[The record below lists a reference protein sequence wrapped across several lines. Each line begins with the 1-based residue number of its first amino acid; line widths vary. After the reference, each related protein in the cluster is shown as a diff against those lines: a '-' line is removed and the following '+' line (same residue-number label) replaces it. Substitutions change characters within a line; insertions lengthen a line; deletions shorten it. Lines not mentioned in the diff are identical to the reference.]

1 MSARQTAERKGLWAR
16 VDASAFGMI
25 YGSVTVLGLLMA
37 MEAHPDSPLKA
48 AVILFGT
55 VLAISMA
62 KAFADVMSTAIDTGQ
77 RISRTQM
84 ADSWHH
90 ARDTLVAANLPT
102 LIFLASAFELLP
114 VASAVS
120 LSQIYCTV
128 LLMLVGARVG
138 WRADG
143 RMLSAVLGAVLAG
156 AVGVALAVLKFVI
169 H

>member
-1 MSARQTAERKGLWAR
+1 MTAEHGTDRRGLWAR
-16 VDASAFGMI
+16 ADSSAFGMI
-25 YGSVTVLGLLMA
+25 YGSVSVLGLLMA
-37 MEAHPDSPLKA
+37 MAAHPDAPLTSA
-48 AVILFGT
+48 AVLFGT

-77 RISRTQM
+77 RIRRE
-84 ADSWHH
+84 ALVRSWRH

-102 LIFLASAFELLP
+102 LFFLVSALGLWS
-114 VASAVS
+114 VALAVS
-120 LSQIYCTV
+120 LSQLYCTV

-143 RMLSAVLGAVLAG
+143 SVLSALLGAVFAG
-156 AVGVALAVLKFVI
+156 GVGLALALMKYVI

>member
-1 MSARQTAERKGLWAR
+1 MATRKAADSRGLWAR

-37 MEAHPDSPLKA
+37 MEAHPASPLTA
-48 AVILFGT
+48 AVVLFGT

-62 KAFADVMSTAIDTGQ
+62 KAFADVMSTAIDAGQ
-77 RISRTQM
+77 RISRKQV

-90 ARDTLVAANLPT
+90 SRDTLVAANLPT
-102 LIFLASAFELLP
+102 LFFLASAFELWP
-114 VASAVS
+114 VTTAVS

-143 RMLSAVLGAVLAG
+143 RMLSAILGAVVAG